1 MKYLLAFNIDSNPNS
16 YLMGTKNTISL
27 NRFIFTQ
34 RRGSVFH
41 MIATTDFHI
50 FQLLL
55 LYSKYSSNYNYESFN
70 STDSRGRNLFSNHHV
85 VHENKQSVFQRTID
99 IV

>member
-1 MKYLLAFNIDSNPNS
+1 
-16 YLMGTKNTISL
+16 
-27 NRFIFTQ
+27 
-34 RRGSVFH
+34 

-70 STDSRGRNLFSNHHV
+70 DSRARNLFSSHHV
-85 VHENKQSVFQRTID
+85 VYENKQSVFQRTID